1 MALPQRVMPLEQEA
15 CPVPEMTLGSL
26 YAAPKRDLAGILS
39 KIPGL
44 QRARLAVFC
53 NARAHLR
60 EMGLAIAATCEKGDL
75 VEVAGPLG
83 SILHAQSREQAEHLP
98 EHNPR
103 FRRRPISLATVTPTN
118 LMPLDMDEEE
128 AALDQQEHQAS

>member
-1 MALPQRVMPLEQEA
+1 MALPQRVMPLQQEA
-15 CPVPEMTLGSL
+15 CPVPEMTLGCL

-103 FRRRPISLATVTPTN
+103 FRRRPISLAALTPTN

-128 AALDQQEHQAS
+128 AASDQQEHQAS

>member
-1 MALPQRVMPLEQEA
+1 MPLQQEA
-15 CPVPEMTLGSL
+15 CPVPELTLGCL

-83 SILHAQSREQAEHLP
+83 AILHGQSREQADNLP

-103 FRRRPISLATVTPTN
+103 FRRRAITLATLTPTN
-118 LMPLDMDEEE
+118 LVPLDMDEDEE
-128 AALDQQEHQAS
+128 ASDQQERPTS